1 MEAEPCRRPQGGA
14 GNQYKTRENAGGK
27 LRLVLLRR
35 AETKGRAQDNQ
46 RNRRGGRRDLRQ
58 RAKHRLRQ
66 RNPQQQERHADQRAQ
81 NHRIFQH
88 VKEEMRIADPPT
100 PEEFQR
106 ENAEHVVDRH
116 HDGDHHGRDRD
127 ILIPEQVRDQRDP
140 HQHEIAAVNRLD
152 HRAAPFRRLLREADG
167 NEGADVDHRQR
178 AQRERDQSRAEGG
191 RDIRR
196 IKIVKHHDGEEH
208 AEHHAVHALQLHL
221 VQKVEILDHDADEH
235 QAEHRHHRL
244 ERDHE
249 VGKINRHKRLILSL
263 IISSKL

>member
-1 MEAEPCRRPQGGA
+1 M
-14 GNQYKTRENAGGK
+14 
-27 LRLVLLRR
+27 LLRG
-35 AETKGRAQDNQ
+35 AEAKGRTQDNQ

-66 RNPQQQERHADQRAQ
+66 GNPQQQERRADQRAQ

-88 VKEEMRIADPPT
+88 VKEEMRIADPSA

-106 ENAEHVVDRH
+106 EHAEHIVDRH

-127 ILIPEQVRDQRDP
+127 ILVPEQVRDQRDP

-152 HRAAPFRRLLREADG
+152 HRAASFRRLLREADG
-167 NEGADVDHRQR
+167 GEGADVDHRQR
-178 AQRERDQSRAEGG
+178 AQRERDQTWAEGG

-208 AEHHAVHALQLHL
+208 AEHHAVHALQLRL

-249 VGKINRHKRLILSL
+249 VGKINRHKIFILSCFSST
-263 IISSKL
+263 IIEAFRQESKESKKARRVIHKMHACAYN